1 MSTLFADRTAAGQ
14 ALAGRLA
21 HLAGADVVVLGLP
34 RGGVL
39 VAVAV
44 ARGLKTS
51 LDVLVVR
58 KLGVPRQPELAM
70 GAIAEAG
77 VRLVSE
83 DVVRRSGVTAEELA
97 EVEQRERDLL
107 RRRLHLLRGD
117 RPPVSLEQRTVVV
130 VDDGIATG
138 ATVRVACAAA
148 RARGA
153 VRVVVAAPVAP
164 ADTPDRLGGVADE
177 VVLLHTPEPFLAIGP
192 FYRDFSQTSDAEV
205 VDALRALVTGTD
217 R

>member
-1 MSTLFADRTAAGQ
+1 MSTLFANRTEAGR
-14 ALAGRLA
+14 ALAARLA
-21 HLAGADVVVLGLP
+21 DLAGDDLVVLGLP
-34 RGGVL
+34 RGGVV
-39 VAVAV
+39 VAVEV
-44 ARGLKTS
+44 ARTLGAS

-83 DVVRRSGVTAEELA
+83 DVVRAACVTPEVLAGVER
-97 EVEQRERDLL
+97 RERDLL
-107 RRRLHLLRGD
+107 RQRLRLLRGD
-117 RPPVSLEQRTVVV
+117 RPPVSLANRAVVV

-138 ATVRVACAAA
+138 STVRVACAAA

-153 VRVVVAAPVAP
+153 VRVLVAVPVAP
-164 ADTPDRLGGVADE
+164 ADTPERLRGVADD

-205 VDALRALVTGTD
+205 VDALQQLVTRTEP
-217 R
+217 

>member
-1 MSTLFADRTAAGQ
+1 MSTLFANRTEAGR
-14 ALAGRLA
+14 ALGARLADLAGD
-21 HLAGADVVVLGLP
+21 DVVVLGLP
-34 RGGVL
+34 RGGVV
-39 VAVAV
+39 VAVEV
-44 ARGLKTS
+44 ARTLGAS

-83 DVVRRSGVTAEELA
+83 DVIRDASVTAEVLA
-97 EVEQRERDLL
+97 EVERRERDLL
-107 RRRLHLLRGD
+107 RQRLRLLRRD
-117 RPPVSLEQRTVVV
+117 RAPLSLADRAVVV

-138 ATVRVACAAA
+138 STVRVACAAA

-153 VRVVVAAPVAP
+153 VRIVVAAPVAP
-164 ADTPDRLGGVADE
+164 AGTPERLRGAADDI
-177 VVLLHTPEPFLAIGP
+177 VLLHTPEPFLAIGP

-205 VDALRALVTGTD
+205 VDALQQLVTRTEP
-217 R
+217 